1 MTTLVKTMTE
11 EQARE
16 LANEIIRLEATVKA
30 MKAELKKYVQQNG
43 ALDDGENVWDIRE
56 TVSWKFNGD
65 TVKDFMTSLVIDG
78 YTDNPYELVS
88 FSKPKLDK
96 LGLDDSY
103 IEQFAEKRVS
113 KRFTK
118 RKAKK

>member
-30 MKAELKKYVQQNG
+30 MKAELKKYVEENG
-43 ALDDGENVWDIRE
+43 ALNDGENVWNIQE
-56 TVSWKFNGD
+56 TVSWRFNAD
-65 TVKDFMTSLVIDG
+65 TVQRFMNSLVIDG

-118 RKAKK
+118 RKPKK

>member
-30 MKAELKKYVQQNG
+30 MKAELKKYVEENG
-43 ALDDGENVWDIRE
+43 ALNDGENVWNIQE
-56 TVSWKFNGD
+56 TVSWRFNAD
-65 TVKDFMTSLVIDG
+65 TVQRFMNSLVIDG

>member
-30 MKAELKKYVQQNG
+30 MKAELKKYVEENG
-43 ALDDGENVWDIRE
+43 ALNDGENVWNIQE
-56 TVSWKFNGD
+56 TVSWRFNAD
-65 TVKDFMTSLVIDG
+65 TVQRFMNSLVIDG

-113 KRFTK
+113 KRL

>member
-30 MKAELKKYVQQNG
+30 MKAELKKYVEENG
-43 ALDDGENVWDIRE
+43 ALNDGENVWNIQE
-56 TVSWKFNGD
+56 TVSWRFNAD
-65 TVKDFMTSLVIDG
+65 TVQRFMNSLVIDG

-96 LGLDDSY
+96 LGLNDSY